1 MIRVNTIINHK
12 NWLLFLKHPEN
23 YIENRIKK
31 FNRKFEKYKN
41 KIIFCTLLLSG
52 DDEIKKLNKKFR
64 NKNRTTDVLSFPF
77 YEKNDL
83 RNILKHNK
91 EIYLGDIIINLNK
104 IENKNNKTNFRL
116 EFNKLWIHGLVH
128 LLGYDHK
135 KNKDFYKMIEVEK
148 KFISYLD

>member
-64 NKNRTTDVLSFPF
+64 NKNRTTNVLSFPF

>member
-1 MIRVNTIINHK
+1 MS
-12 NWLLFLKHPEN
+12 
-23 YIENRIKK
+23 Y
-31 FNRKFEKYKN
+31 
-41 KIIFCTLLLSG
+41 
-52 DDEIKKLNKKFR
+52 
-64 NKNRTTDVLSFPF
+64 PF
-77 YEKNDL
+77 HFMKKNDL
-83 RNILKHNK
+83 RNILKNNK